1 MNMVSKSVSKM
12 QNEYV
17 GKWQEM
23 FEKCSGMAQEIE
35 LLTET
40 LREVRKMTCNADY
53 AYTIY

>member
-1 MNMVSKSVSKM
+1 M